1 MSSPHNQHHTQDG
14 YNYSTLEVDDSRL
27 PETVPQQQPP
37 GAAAGTDYTNYPE
50 VRPDTNS
57 YPEVVPSEYHGYQ
70 EVKIDDVHAGE
81 REAALPAGAAGAA
94 AIADPRICG
103 VKKRTF
109 WILVATATVIVIAI
123 IVGVVAGTVIPSSK
137 SDNDGSAESDNSTVD
152 NVDAMALSPNTKLA
166 SANFTD
172 GLGNNNYIIAYQLAS
187 RALYISIYN
196 TSHGEWVVSPV
207 IDGSTDVSL
216 DDVMDGTSLG
226 IDVYWH
232 AANVS

>member
-1 MSSPHNQHHTQDG
+1 MSSPHGQLPPQSGSD
-14 YNYSTLEVDDSRL
+14 YSTLEVDDSRL
-27 PETVPQQQPP
+27 PQAVPGQQPSP
-37 GAAAGTDYTNYPE
+37 DPSAHSYGAYSDYPE
-50 VRPDTNS
+50 VRPDANN

-70 EVKIDDVHAGE
+70 EVKVDDAPEPSAV
-81 REAALPAGAAGAA
+81 PVA
-94 AIADPRICG
+94 AIAADPRICG

-187 RALYISIYN
+187 RAIYISIYN